1 MAKVTIAS
9 LVLEPRSEKCKK
21 AFYIIESA
29 HQSVKDIFTVFESL
43 RRTKG
48 KKGTTTD
55 QEQDLLRAML
65 VFASSGL
72 DSMIKQ
78 LIRDTLDEVHERN
91 SATQK
96 GFEDFSAK
104 FLRLKTGESTNHVD
118 IKTLSKLLTHRNPRM
133 ALLQE
138 LQKDLTANSLQSS
151 DQILKVA
158 AAFTIGTSNLNTTPE
173 KLKNIFSARN
183 MIIHEM
189 DIDFS
194 KPNRSRRQRTKGSTV
209 KMTNDIFSV
218 AFEFL
223 KKVDELLLTG
233 EGTVAST

>member
-1 MAKVTIAS
+1 MAKAKITS
-9 LVLEPRSEKCKK
+9 LVPEPQSEKCKK

-29 HQSVKDIFTVFESL
+29 HQSVTDIFAVFESL
-43 RRTKG
+43 RSTKK

-78 LIRDTLDEVHERN
+78 LVRDTLDEVHEKN
-91 SATQK
+91 TDTQK
-96 GFEDFSAK
+96 GFEDFAAK
-104 FLRLKTGESTNHVD
+104 FLRQKTGDAANHVD
-118 IKTLSKLLTHRNPRM
+118 IKVLSKILTNRNPRA

-138 LQKDLTANSLQSS
+138 LQKDLTANSLQSA

-158 AAFTIGTSNLNTTPE
+158 AAFTIGTSDLKATPE
-173 KLKNIFSARN
+173 ELKEIFSARN

-194 KPNRSRRQRTKGSTV
+194 KHNRSRRQRKRDATV
-209 KMTNDIFSV
+209 KMTNAIFHV

-223 KKVDELLLTG
+223 KKVDGLLPAPNM
-233 EGTVAST
+233 AS